1 MNNGAEVESEI
12 ELDARKDLT
21 TLVEKL
27 VSKLNRIGAK
37 VESVCYSGLEHLN
50 VACSSRRI
58 QVHACLSEAKPGTG
72 ILFETAI
79 QRWHPPEAMSKTL
92 NLGAHV

>member
-1 MNNGAEVESEI
+1 MNNGVEVESEI

-21 TLVEKL
+21 ILVEKL
-27 VSKLNRIGAK
+27 VSKLNRIGTK
-37 VESVCYSGLEHLN
+37 VESVCYSGLKQLH

-58 QVHACLSEAKPGTG
+58 QVYACLSEAKPGTG

-79 QRWHPPEAMSKTL
+79 RDGIQQRL
-92 NLGAHV
+92 CRRC